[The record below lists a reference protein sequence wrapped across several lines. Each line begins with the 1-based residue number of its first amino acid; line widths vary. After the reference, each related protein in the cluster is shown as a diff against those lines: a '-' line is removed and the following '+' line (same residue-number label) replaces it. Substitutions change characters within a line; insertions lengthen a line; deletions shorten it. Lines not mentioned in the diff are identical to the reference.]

1 MKDNN
6 IEDLLRQAK
15 PVVKDDPAFLMETRR
30 RMEQVEGIKAEVDH
44 QRRNSRIILSV
55 TLAAG
60 LALGMLAMAIVFLF
74 PAEIESFQ
82 NGFLANVRNFLYQYR
97 QYLVYPVA
105 ALAVALSL
113 VLTTRRN
120 NSFVGE

>member
-6 IEDLLRQAK
+6 IDDLLRQAK

-44 QRRNSRIILSV
+44 QRWNSRIILIV

>member
-6 IEDLLRQAK
+6 IEELLKQAK
-15 PVVKDDPAFLMETRR
+15 PAVKDDPAFLMETRR

-44 QRRNSRIILSV
+44 QRRHSRIILIV

-74 PAEIESFQ
+74 PAQLESFQ
-82 NGFLANVRNFLYQYR
+82 NGFLADVRNFLYQYK

-113 VLTTRRN
+113 VLTTRRS

>member
-1 MKDNN
+1 MKEKN

-44 QRRNSRIILSV
+44 QRRNSRIILIV

-82 NGFLANVRNFLYQYR
+82 NGFLANIRNFLYQYR
-97 QYLVYPVA
+97 HYLVYPVA
-105 ALAVALSL
+105 AIAVALSL
-113 VLTTRRN
+113 VLTTRHSS
-120 NSFVGE
+120 SFVGE

>member
-6 IEDLLRQAK
+6 IEDLLRRAK
-15 PVVKDDPAFLMETRR
+15 PVVKDDPTFLMETRR
-30 RMEQVEGIKAEVDH
+30 RMEQVEGIKAEVDR
-44 QRRNSRIILSV
+44 QRKNSRIILIV

-60 LALGMLAMAIVFLF
+60 LALGMMAMAIVFLF
-74 PAEIESFQ
+74 PAEIKSFE
-82 NGFLANVRNFLYQYR
+82 NGFLADVRNFLYQYK

-113 VLTTRRN
+113 VLATRRS

>member
-6 IEDLLRQAK
+6 IEELLRQAK
-15 PVVKDDPAFLMETRR
+15 PAVKDDPAFLMETRR

-44 QRRNSRIILSV
+44 QRRHSRIILIV
-55 TLAAG
+55 TLATG

-74 PAEIESFQ
+74 PAQLESFQ
-82 NGFLANVRNFLYQYR
+82 NGFLADVRNFLYQYK

-113 VLTTRRN
+113 VLTTRRS

>member
-44 QRRNSRIILSV
+44 QRRNSRIILIV

-74 PAEIESFQ
+74 PAEIENFQ

>member
-6 IEDLLRQAK
+6 IEELLRQAK
-15 PVVKDDPAFLMETRR
+15 PIVKDDPTFLMETRR
-30 RMEQVEGIKAEVDH
+30 RMEQVEGIKAEVDR
-44 QRRNSRIILSV
+44 QRKSSRIILIV

-74 PAEIESFQ
+74 PAEIKSFE
-82 NGFLANVRNFLYQYR
+82 NGFLANVRDFLYQYK

-113 VLTTRRN
+113 VLTTRRS

>member
-44 QRRNSRIILSV
+44 QRWNSRIILIV